1 MGCLPSRPRGLLVT
15 LLGFVL
21 AGVFWMPAA
30 WAHEGE
36 EPIAARDAVL
46 QALAY
51 IVNTPENMDVVADKV
66 AEALEAEE
74 TAGVD
79 LDLVERAQSALE
91 RQDMTEA
98 RDLLQRAIGAPPD
111 GSTVTLGVG
120 MDTGTSVV
128 TDPMPGRA
136 DLTGA
141 DVGLLVVAGLLGVAG
156 VLLSIRLR
164 PPDTI
169 RALRR
174 RAELAGRR

>member
-1 MGCLPSRPRGLLVT
+1 MRRSPSRPRGLLVT

-21 AGVFWMPAA
+21 AGAFWMPAA

-51 IVNTPENMDVVADKV
+51 IVNTPDNMDVIADKV

-79 LDLVERAQSALE
+79 LAFVEQAQSALE
-91 RQDMTEA
+91 REDMTEA
-98 RDLLQRAIGAPPD
+98 RGLLQRAIGAAPD

-120 MDTGTSVV
+120 MATGTSVV

-136 DLTGA
+136 GLTGA
-141 DVGLLVVAGLLGVAG
+141 DVSLLVIAGLLGVAG
-156 VLLSIRLR
+156 VLLCPVRR
-164 PPDTI
+164 P
-169 RALRR
+169 
-174 RAELAGRR
+174 